1 MIKRQPGS
9 RYATELR
16 YMQVEIDICYIVQVA
31 EQVGT
36 LLEVSEAMQQLNFLK
51 LKFNFSDTNEV
62 NVKIAK
68 SLFSSQS
75 EEFLIESSQSDV

>member
-1 MIKRQPGS
+1 MIKRQTGS

-36 LLEVSEAMQQLNFLK
+36 LLEVSEAMQQLNFLNLK
-51 LKFNFSDTNEV
+51 LNFSDTNEV
-62 NVKIAK
+62 KFRLQKACFLP
-68 SLFSSQS
+68 SLKNF
-75 EEFLIESSQSDV
+75 